1 MNIIP
6 IISEAVW
13 TNFFDSVGSPS
24 FHQSW
29 QWGEFQLRQGYPI
42 LRLGIYQQEKLI
54 GIALAIKIRSKRGK
68 FIFVPHGPL
77 FSFAHSA
84 PAINVSQDE
93 MNTAIVG
100 LRELTKYLGN
110 IARAEDFW
118 FIRIAPIFSDNKIN
132 SEVFKTVGF
141 KTAPIY
147 MHAETVW
154 MVDLTPSEDE
164 LLMNMRKN
172 TRYAI
177 RKAIKIGV
185 TVEKHLTI
193 SALDEFWKLYEKTTT
208 RENFTPFPKKYIA
221 DEFLSFIE
229 TDNSRF
235 FLGRP
240 PQISGQEGVSAYL
253 AGSLV
258 IFTKSTGYYHQGAS
272 IHTEFP
278 VPYLLQWSAML
289 EAKRRGC
296 QFYNFYGIYRADRT
310 PKSWEGLSLFKRGFG
325 GFELNYLPTQDFI
338 ISPKYYFSYAV
349 DKYLLYRRGI

>member
-1 MNIIP
+1 MNILP
-6 IISEAVW
+6 ITNEVVW
-13 TNFFDSVGSPS
+13 TNFFDMIGSPS

-29 QWGEFQLRQGYPI
+29 EWGEFQTMQGYQI
-42 LRLGIYQQEKLI
+42 LRLGFYQREKLI
-54 GIALAIKIRSKRGK
+54 GIALVIKIRSKRGN
-68 FIFVPHGPL
+68 FLFVPHGPL
-77 FSFAHSA
+77 FSFLHSA
-84 PAINVSQDE
+84 LSIDVSSDE
-93 MNTAIVG
+93 INTAKEG
-100 LRELTKYLGN
+100 LGVLTEYLAN

-118 FIRIAPIFSDNKIN
+118 FIRIAPIFSDNDVNNEIFKI
-132 SEVFKTVGF
+132 VGF
-141 KTAPIY
+141 KIAPIY

-154 MVDLTPSEDE
+154 IVDLSPSEDE
-164 LLMNMRKN
+164 LLMSMRKN

-177 RKAIKIGV
+177 RKASKIGV
-185 TVEKHLTI
+185 GIEKHFVI

-221 DEFLSFIE
+221 NEYTAFRK
-229 TDNSRF
+229 TNNSVF
-235 FLGRP
+235 FLGRL
-240 PQISGQEGVSAYL
+240 PQILAQEGASKYL

-296 QFYNFYGIYRADRT
+296 KYYNFYGIYRAGRT

-325 GFELNYLPTQDFI
+325 GFELNYLPTQDYVV
-338 ISPKYYFSYAV
+338 SPKYYFSYLV
-349 DKYLLYRRGI
+349 DRYLSYRRGI